1 MKTLTVQSKLN
12 LLQSLRKRR
21 AVDKSAG
28 FTLIE
33 VVTVA
38 ALLSILFASLVPSLL
53 GARSRAAASAVIA
66 ETIGIARAC
75 QSTISAGIGQDVQ
88 TNPSNGS
95 AVTCDGSNP
104 TAVSFTSRPWTGRV
118 IPGDNIR
125 CAGSSV
131 TSNGEARVVV
141 SIATDA
147 TMSCSVTA
155 S

>member
-1 MKTLTVQSKLN
+1 MNLTNKSKLE
-12 LLQSLRKRR
+12 LMLALRKRR
-21 AVDKSAG
+21 AIEKSAG
-28 FTLIE
+28 FSLVEVLI
-33 VVTVA
+33 VA
-38 ALLSILFASLVPSLL
+38 GILAVLFASLVPNLL
-53 GARSRAAASAVIA
+53 GARSRAAASGVVA
-66 ETIGIARAC
+66 ETVGIARAC
-75 QSTISAGIGQDVQ
+75 QSVISAGVGQDTQ
-88 TNPSNGS
+88 ANPANG
-95 AVTCDGSNP
+95 APVTCDGSAP
-104 TAVSFTSRPWTGRV
+104 VAVSFTSRPWTGRV